1 MTSSPTATDYT
12 AAPSPTPS
20 SGWRTVPVSVYIQI
34 AIIALL
40 FYSFFHKEIH
50 RLVAQWMD
58 PSWSHGF
65 LIPLFSLYLL
75 NRRRED
81 VLQAPIRPSYF
92 WGILGLTASL
102 GLYALNIVVLKFGY
116 GYPLLM
122 LTSLASIVLL
132 LGGWK
137 LFQQVWLPVFYLYFS
152 IPLPADIYTRI
163 SRPLRIGAAQVST
176 AVLDLIP
183 NLDAVSQG
191 VTIEIAYKGV
201 RLEPALDVAE
211 ACSGMRL
218 LWAFLALSVLM
229 AYLHKRPLWQK
240 IILLVSTIPI
250 AILCNIIRVTITGLI
265 YIFGDP
271 QYAQGIY
278 HDLLGMMMIFVAF
291 FFYWGLAWLM
301 ENLFVEETETP
312 EAVIVRR
319 KSAGLQAPATE
330 DRT

>member
-1 MTSSPTATDYT
+1 MTSPASATNGS
-12 AAPSPTPS
+12 ALHAPKPAG
-20 SGWRTVPVSVYIQI
+20 GWRSISAVTYIQI
-34 AIIALL
+34 AVVALL
-40 FYSFFHKEIH
+40 FYSFFYKDIH
-50 RLVAQWMD
+50 RLTAQWLD

-75 NRRRED
+75 NRRKD
-81 VLQAPIRPSYF
+81 DILQTPIRPSYL
-92 WGILGLTASL
+92 WGIAGLTASL
-102 GLYALNIVVLKFGY
+102 ALYAVNMVILKFGY

-132 LGGWK
+132 LGGWR
-137 LFQQVWLPVFYLYFS
+137 LLQQVWLPVFYLYFA

-163 SRPLRIGAAQVST
+163 SRPLRIGAAQAST
-176 AVLDLIP
+176 AILNLIP

-191 VTIEIAYKGV
+191 VTIEIEYKGV

-229 AYLHKRPLWQK
+229 AYLHKRPNWQK
-240 IILLVSTIPI
+240 VVLLLSTIPI

-291 FFYWGLAWLM
+291 FFYWGIAWLM

-312 EAVIVRR
+312 QAVIIRR
-319 KSAGLQAPATE
+319 KSGEPQQAE
-330 DRT
+330 EEKS

>member
-1 MTSSPTATDYT
+1 MAPSSAATDYS
-12 AAPSPTPS
+12 ASSPSMPS
-20 SGWRTVPVSVYIQI
+20 SGWRRVSIATYIQI
-34 AIIALL
+34 AIVGIL
-40 FYSFFHKEIH
+40 FYSFFYKDIH
-50 RLVAQWMD
+50 RLVVQWLD

-75 NRRRED
+75 NRRKED

-102 GLYALNIVVLKFGY
+102 GLYALNIAVLKFGY

-122 LTSLASIVLL
+122 LTSLASAVLL

-137 LFQQVWLPVFYLYFS
+137 LFQQVWLPIFYLYFA

-163 SRPLRIGAAQVST
+163 SRPLRLAAAHVST
-176 AVLDLIP
+176 AILDLIP
-183 NLDAVSQG
+183 NLEAVSQG
-191 VTIEIAYKGV
+191 VTIEIEYKGV

-229 AYLHKRPLWQK
+229 AYLHKRPAWQK

-250 AILCNIIRVTITGLI
+250 AILCNMIRVTVTGLI

-312 EAVIVRR
+312 ASVIIRR
-319 KSAGLQAPATE
+319 RSSESSAEKEERL
-330 DRT
+330 